1 MITLGTDLVVK
12 RDHPLPG
19 RSTQSGGDFRKT
31 NGQLPVKAVD
41 ATRVLAAMEQK
52 RWTPASGLG
61 DQGEEVAPG
70 LCVLELDWK
79 GCLWLGKNFESREP
93 KRAKSVAQGKGSR
106 DCLYAPGI
114 KEGVGGLAF
123 LCFAMTQT
131 CSGIRGTF
139 DSAPAAFLL
148 TCDGQGSDPAK
159 ILSPTKPLRTG
170 WAPFRSLLTN
180 TRASSPNSFTL
191 SSVFGH
197 RQAQHHNQ

>member
-31 NGQLPVKAVD
+31 NGQLLIKAVD

-52 RWTPASGLG
+52 RWTLASGLG

-79 GCLWLGKNFESREP
+79 GCLWLGKSFESREP

-123 LCFAMTQT
+123 LCFAVTQT
-131 CSGIRGTF
+131 RSGIRGTF

-148 TCDGQGSDPAK
+148 TYDGQGSDPAK
-159 ILSPTKPLRTG
+159 
-170 WAPFRSLLTN
+170 N
-180 TRASSPNSFTL
+180 TFPHKAYKDRMGSF
-191 SSVFGH
+191 SVTADKH
-197 RQAQHHNQ
+197 YS